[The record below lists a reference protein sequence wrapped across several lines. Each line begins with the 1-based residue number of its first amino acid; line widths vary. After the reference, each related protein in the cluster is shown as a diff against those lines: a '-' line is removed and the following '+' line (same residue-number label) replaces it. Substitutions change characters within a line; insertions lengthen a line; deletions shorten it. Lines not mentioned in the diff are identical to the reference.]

1 MQEKRINLYNKYRDN
16 ASNVNEFDKKYSSY
30 SKWASINFKDK
41 TAVNGIWNKSLK
53 AKDKKNRNFWDDT
66 EDLFYKTFACDLEW
80 AKNTVKSC
88 GGSEPKKDDCKTLDK
103 KYTDKGYTITFDVE
117 VFRRAK
123 NKGIYYTA
131 YYDCKNDGKKH
142 YFYKLKGTTPPDPDD
157 DDIIPGPSPD
167 PTSYR
172 DCTGGPYTIGC
183 KSTDGVIE
191 QVQGC
196 LGVTADG
203 KFGPKTEEA
212 LRSKVKKNTFT
223 KDEADGICSGKLDD
237 QSGSKPFGVEEQR
250 TYWQELKDNKQIT
263 DRGVTFSIKNGS
275 TITYVYKQ
283 NKDTKVKELV
293 DKGEINWSTPE
304 KKDALMKNF
313 ETYDYVVLYPIN
325 PNDPKTA
332 LDNVEVITAI
342 IDPNGE
348 TNIGRV
354 KGGTWSPSEKQTS
367 FEDELGEGDLVS
379 ETIKKILSR
388 RLVEQNVTLTR
399 GSSPDPKGGT
409 YSGGQTTSGGNQAS
423 TTSGGGQTPTKINV
437 DDETIKIMTPI
448 KERALKVIDAWDD
461 YNKGLKGLSPRLG
474 IKKEVDVQI
483 DGARSTIQSTD
494 PKDFCKKETDI
505 NRKKTD
511 LRNNKKKY
519 ALILTDQDDS
529 YITQLEGLLGQLL
542 SGCKKISS
550 MSSGGQTTTT
560 TTTSNQTPTTS
571 GGQQQPTSSP
581 SSSQTNSIDPKL
593 KEFVESNGYTFDKP
607 GLDEESQLATQTTVG
622 ELLKNLDR
630 YKIYVDY
637 YKDTTPVWKSSY
649 SEGEEVDLDS
659 LIEDAKS
666 ADSRSEDSRRAC
678 RGVVKQ
684 LYYRAFKSKRII
696 QFRDLEDLTN
706 EKLQELKNAVIKCDE
721 DKNFVEG
728 SLGTRD
734 ELKSLYSCYQSGR
747 DKRERHGI
755 SKYCLT
761 GYMEKVQNT
770 PGMQRESIVKKHI
783 LNAINNKKKDV
794 MVESILSH
802 IKNTRR

>member
-1 MQEKRINLYNKYRDN
+1 MTKDWQH
-16 ASNVNEFDKKYSSY
+16 KKPSDPD
-30 SKWASINFKDK
+30 SKWEDCTKKEAI
-41 TAVNGIWNKSLK
+41 IWKKKGHQIREKSE
-53 AKDKKNRNFWDDT
+53 A
-66 EDLFYKTFACDLEW
+66 
-80 AKNTVKSC
+80 
-88 GGSEPKKDDCKTLDK
+88 KKDDCKPLDK
-103 KYTDKGYTITFDVE
+103 KYTDKGYTMTLDVE
-117 VFRRAK
+117 RYRKAK
-123 NKGIYYTA
+123 NKGTYDVA
-131 YYDCKNDGKKH
+131 YYLCKSDNKNH
-142 YFYKLKGTTPPDPDD
+142 YFYKTKSVVPVDPDD
-157 DDIIPGPSPD
+157 DDDITPSPN
-167 PTSYR
+167 PISYR

-183 KSTDGVIE
+183 KDTDDVIE
-191 QVQGC
+191 KVQGC
-196 LGVTADG
+196 LKLSLIDG
-203 KFGPKTEEA
+203 KFGPDTEKALYSKT
-212 LRSKVKKNTFT
+212 KKNTFT
-223 KDEADGICSGKLDD
+223 KDEVDGICSGKLDD
-237 QSGSKPFGVEEQR
+237 QGGLKPFGVEEQR
-250 TYWQELKDNKQIT
+250 TYWEELKDNKQIT

-313 ETYDYVVLYPIN
+313 ETYNYVVLYPIN
-325 PNDPKTA
+325 PNSPKNA
-332 LDNVEVITAI
+332 SGEVEVITAI
-342 IDPNGE
+342 IDNNGE
-348 TNIGRV
+348 TNVGRV
-354 KGGTWSPSEKQTS
+354 KAGTWSPSEKQSS
-367 FEDELGEGDLVS
+367 FDDELGEGDLVS

-409 YSGGQTTSGGNQAS
+409 YSGGNQASTTSGGNQAS
-423 TTSGGGQTPTKINV
+423 TTSGGGQTPTKVNV

-448 KERALKVIDAWDD
+448 KQKALQIIDAWDG
-461 YNKGLKGLSPRLG
+461 YNNGLKGLSPRALSKG
-474 IKKEVDVQI
+474 ELNDQI
-483 DGARSTIQSTD
+483 DAARSTIQSTD
-494 PKDFCKKETDI
+494 PKDFCTDEVKDDI
-505 NRKKTD
+505 NKSKTD
-511 LRNNKKKY
+511 LRNNKKTY
-519 ALILTDQDDS
+519 RLILTDQDDS

-550 MSSGGQTTTT
+550 MSSSSQSTST
-560 TTTSNQTPTTS
+560 TTTSGGNQASTTS

-783 LNAINNKKKDV
+783 LNAINSKKKDV
-794 MVESILSH
+794 MVESILRQ

>member
-1 MQEKRINLYNKYRDN
+1 MEENRKVLHNWLKTHKNNEGDYWTPKTYDQFMSDYFKNKEGVKKLHDFLIKNDITKYKTLEGFYGRYACGDIEWAKSGPN
-16 ASNVNEFDKKYSSY
+16 CKTVPKDCRESDKKY
-30 SKWASINFKDK
+30 IDKDY
-41 TAVNGIWNKSLK
+41 
-53 AKDKKNRNFWDDT
+53 DM
-66 EDLFYKTFACDLEW
+66 
-80 AKNTVKSC
+80 
-88 GGSEPKKDDCKTLDK
+88 TL
-103 KYTDKGYTITFDVE
+103 DVE

-203 KFGPKTEEA
+203 KFGPKTESA
-212 LRSKVKKNTFT
+212 LYSKVKKNTFT

-448 KERALKVIDAWDD
+448 KQKALQIIDAWDD
-461 YNKGLKGLSPRLG
+461 YNKGIKGMPLRVG
-474 IKKEVDVQI
+474 VKGEVDVQI

-494 PKDFCKKETDI
+494 PKDFCKKETISDI
-505 NRKKTD
+505 NSKKTE
-511 LRNNKKKY
+511 LTNSKKTY
-519 ALILTDQDDS
+519 ALILTKQDNS

-571 GGQQQPTSSP
+571 VGQQQPTSSP

-593 KEFVESNGYTFDKP
+593 KEFIESKGYTFDKP
-607 GLDEESQLATQTTVG
+607 GLDEEVELATQTTVG

-649 SEGEEVDLDS
+649 SEGEEVDVEGI
-659 LIEDAKS
+659 IEDAKS
-666 ADSRSEDSRRAC
+666 ADPRSEVKRKAC
-678 RGVVKQ
+678 RSSVKQ

-696 QFRDLEDLTN
+696 QFRDLEDLDADLLN
-706 EKLQELKNAVIKCDE
+706 KLKNTVIKCDE